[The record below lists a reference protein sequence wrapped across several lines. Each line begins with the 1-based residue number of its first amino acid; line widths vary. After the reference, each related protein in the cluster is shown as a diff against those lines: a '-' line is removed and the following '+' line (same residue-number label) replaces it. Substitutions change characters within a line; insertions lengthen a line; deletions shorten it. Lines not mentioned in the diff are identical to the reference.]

1 MPGTRPRVVQ
11 QDACALVV
19 GNSYVLLPGARDKYA
34 VEYINSLSLEN
45 ALQDFWVTTREGRSK
60 G

>member
-1 MPGTRPRVVQ
+1 VV